1 MKTPFRAT
9 YAKADGWA
17 LAAKACVE
25 NIGPISDDINFG
37 FLYISDDLVEDASSI
52 LTFLRQKTGIPH
64 WVGASGVGIIAQTD
78 DFFEQGVLTIMV
90 GAFPPDSFKVFPS
103 LDEEEVPAD
112 LMAWAQRRTPVT
124 GLIHA
129 DGDSEFLPEQMQAL
143 SDEAGAFLLGG
154 FASARGDSAL
164 VADEVTKGGMA
175 GVLFDPQV
183 GVAAGLSQ
191 GCVPIGA
198 AHVVSDAIENVLVGL
213 DGRPALEVFKEDV
226 GETIARDL
234 KRAGGLIQAA
244 IPIEGSDTGD
254 FMVRGLLGI
263 DPQRG
268 WIAIGQDIQVGERVM
283 FAKRD
288 SKIAREDMRRMLTR
302 LKARLDADGTPIRAA
317 IYVSC
322 LGRGPGMFA
331 DGVSETEL
339 IEEILGDFPMIG
351 TYAGGE
357 ISGGRIYSYTGVLT
371 LFI

>member
-37 FLYISDDLVEDASSI
+37 FLYISDDMVADASSI

-64 WVGASGVGIIAQTD
+64 WVGASGVGVIAQTQ
-78 DFFEQGVLTIMV
+78 DFFEQGVLAVMV
-90 GAFPPDSFKVFPS
+90 GAFPAGSFKVFPS
-103 LDEEEVPAD
+103 LEEEDIPLD
-112 LMAWAQRRTPVT
+112 LMVWAQKRTPVT
-124 GLIHA
+124 GLVHA
-129 DGDSEFLPEQMQAL
+129 DGDSEFLPEHMQAL

-164 VADEVTKGGMA
+164 VADEITKGGMA

-183 GVAAGLSQ
+183 GIATGLSQ
-191 GCVPIGA
+191 GCTPIGA
-198 AHVVSDAIENVLVGL
+198 VHVVSEAIENVLVGL
-213 DGRPALEVFKEDV
+213 DGRPALDVFKEDV
-226 GETIARDL
+226 GEPIAQDL

-263 DPQRG
+263 DPRRG
-268 WIAIGQDIQVGERVM
+268 WIAIGQDIEQGDRVM

-288 SKIAREDMRRMLTR
+288 PKSARADMQRMLTR
-302 LKARLDADGTPIRAA
+302 LKARLDGEGARIRAA
-317 IYVSC
+317 VYVSC
-322 LGRGPGMFA
+322 LGRGPGMFT
-331 DGVSETEL
+331 DGLSETEL
-339 IEEILGDFPMIG
+339 IRDVLGDFPMIG

-371 LFI
+371 LFT